1 MLTRG
6 VQAMLAYC
14 VLAGLLSAC
23 QGSVQGQQLDINYAT
38 TTGVGSITGT
48 AVKLPLGRY
57 TFFTYADPPNCLQSV
72 ALLDHAGKPAADDA
86 SQRIATVP
94 ASFPPGVPTIT
105 ANSLGMQMVPT
116 FVQQELGSG
125 SYRLKITAR
134 SSGCA
139 WEVEQ
144 ILNYML
150 GNEAPP
156 KPIVPPPAPI
166 LDVRLGVISPDRHFH
181 VDAPGIYKLD
191 WTVTPCDQYSVDLA
205 RTGGGAIRLGD
216 GQSMPAPP
224 GGGIIG
230 PQGSGGPIFLGAGD
244 WTAQVSTRCFWQ
256 LTIAPWRGST
266 GGGGQGFHG

>member
-1 MLTRG
+1 MRG
-6 VQAMLAYC
+6 LWRWIACCA
-14 VLAGLLSAC
+14 LAGALGAC
-23 QGSVQGQQLDINYAT
+23 QDSVKGQQLDVNYAT
-38 TTGVGSITGT
+38 VTGVGSMS
-48 AVKLPLGRY
+48 ADALDLPHGRY

-72 ALLDHAGKPAADDA
+72 ALLDHAGKPAADDT

-116 FVQQELGSG
+116 FVQQELASG
-125 SYRLKITAR
+125 SYRLKVTAR

-144 ILNYML
+144 ILNYIL
-150 GNEAPP
+150 SNETPP
-156 KPIVPPPAPI
+156 KPTVAPSAPA
-166 LDVRLGVISPDRHFH
+166 LDVRLGVINPDRHFH
-181 VDAPGIYKLD
+181 IDAAGIYKID
-191 WTVTPCDQYSVDLA
+191 WAVTPCDQYSVDLV
-205 RTGGGAIRLGD
+205 RSGGGTTRLGD
-216 GQSMPAPP
+216 FQSMPAPA
-224 GGGIIG
+224 GGVVG

-256 LTIAPWRGST
+256 INIAPWRGST

>member
-1 MLTRG
+1 MLPRG
-6 VQAMLAYC
+6 VRHAIGC
-14 VLAGLLSAC
+14 VVLVAVSTAC
-23 QGSVQGQQLDINYAT
+23 QPSAQGRQLDINYAT
-38 TTGVGSITGT
+38 TTGVGSATGKPVT
-48 AVKLPLGRY
+48 LPHGRY
-57 TFFTYADPPNCLQSV
+57 TFFTYADPPNCLQGV

-116 FVQQELGSG
+116 FVQQELGSD

-144 ILNYML
+144 ILNAVL
-150 GNEAPP
+150 SNETPP
-156 KPIVPPPAPI
+156 KPVVPPPAPT
-166 LDVRLGVISPDRHFH
+166 LDVRLGVTSPDRHFH

-191 WTVTPCDQYSVDLA
+191 WAVTPCDQYSVDLA
-205 RTGGGAIRLGD
+205 RTGGGTIRLGD
-216 GQSMPAPP
+216 AQPMPAP

-244 WTAQVSTRCFWQ
+244 WTAQVSTHCFWQ
-256 LTIAPWRGST
+256 INIAPWRGSM